1 VSGLPRR
8 RFPPSTPY
16 TSRRFTLVATLTVLA
31 VLLAVVTSRPDGAAS
46 EQANDLDTTSSL
58 AEAAEVSAEAVAA
71 APTTEEPSTSDQAA
85 AAEAPSTEAPTTEP
99 PTSTPPPVPAP
110 SAPNPG
116 PWPGPMQVALTFDD
130 GPDPTWTE
138 QILDVLDQY
147 QVPATFFVLGTN
159 ADRWPGLVA
168 EMARRGHSVQN
179 HSWGHPYLTQI
190 SDDGVLGQ
198 LSGTSDLVEQI
209 LGARPGCYRPPYGDV
224 DARVDGLA
232 ASIGMARVGWNVAPN
247 DYLSP
252 PPEVLV
258 DNVMARAAELP
269 GQPLVVVLHDG
280 GGNRAATL
288 AALPG
293 MIESLTAAG
302 YSFVSV
308 C

>member
-31 VLLAVVTSRPDGAAS
+31 VLLAVVTSRPDEAAS
-46 EQANDLDTTSSL
+46 EQADGLEAATSL
-58 AEAAEVSAEAVAA
+58 ADATGASAEAIAA
-71 APTTEEPSTSDQAA
+71 APTSDEPANSDRP
-85 AAEAPSTEAPTTEP
+85 AESDVPSAEAPTTAP
-99 PTSTPPPVPAP
+99 PTSTAPPVPAP

-130 GPDPTWTE
+130 GPDVTWTE
-138 QILDVLDQY
+138 QILDVLDEY

-159 ADRWPGLVA
+159 AERWPGLVA

-179 HSWGHPYLTQI
+179 HTWGHPYLTQI

-198 LSGTSDLVEQI
+198 LSGTSDLVERI
-209 LGARPGCYRPPYGDV
+209 LGSRPGCYRPPYGDV

-232 ASIGMARVGWNVAPN
+232 ASVGMARVGWNVAPN
-247 DYLSP
+247 DYLNP

-258 DNVMARAAELP
+258 GNVMARAAELP

-280 GGNRAATL
+280 GGNRATTL
-288 AALPG
+288 AALPA
-293 MIESLTAAG
+293 MIESLASAG

>member
-1 VSGLPRR
+1 
-8 RFPPSTPY
+8 
-16 TSRRFTLVATLTVLA
+16 VLA
-31 VLLAVVTSRPDGAAS
+31 VLFAMVTSRPDQAAS
-46 EQANDLDTTSSL
+46 EQADGIAADATL
-58 AEAAEVSAEAVAA
+58 ADATGVAVDA
-71 APTTEEPSTSDQAA
+71 
-85 AAEAPSTEAPTTEP
+85 APTTEP
-99 PTSTPPPVPAP
+99 PATETPATETPTTDTLTTVAPTTVPPTEAPTTAPAP
-110 SAPNPG
+110 APSSAPNPG
-116 PWPGPMQVALTFDD
+116 PWPGPGQVALTFDD

-159 ADRWPGLVA
+159 AERWPGLVA

-179 HSWGHPYLTQI
+179 HTWGHPYLTQVG
-190 SDDGVLGQ
+190 DDGVLGQ

-209 LGARPGCYRPPYGDV
+209 LGSRPGCYRPPYGDV

-252 PPEVLV
+252 PPDVLV
-258 DNVMARAAELP
+258 GNVMARAAQLP

-293 MIESLTAAG
+293 MIESLAAAG